1 MVKGH
6 FIYENLIISQHESV
20 GSVFDKLIK
29 QIKPKRILEIG
40 TADGGLTLMLKDLLN
55 DNGLNNSIIR
65 TYDILEQT
73 NLKNK
78 NVDGIEIIT
87 KSPFNYP
94 YSDLEYPDEIK
105 EFVQSEGTTLVLCDG
120 GFKINEFILISKFL
134 KVNDVIMAHDY
145 AHDSDVFKKEIEN
158 KIWNWHEIQYSDIS
172 NACEINNLESYMLD
186 EFKQVVWVCKMK
198 TK

>member
-6 FIYENLIISQHESV
+6 FIYENLIISQHENV
-20 GSVFDKLIK
+20 GSVFNKLIK

-40 TADGGLTLMLKDLLN
+40 TADGGLTLMLRDLLN

-120 GFKINEFILISKFL
+120 GFKINEFILISQFL
-134 KVNDVIMAHDY
+134 KVGDVIMAHDY

>member
-1 MVKGH
+1 
-6 FIYENLIISQHESV
+6 
-20 GSVFDKLIK
+20 VFDKLIK

-94 YSDLEYPDEIK
+94 YSDLEYPYEIK

-120 GFKINEFILISKFL
+120 GFKINEFILISQFL
-134 KVNDVIMAHDY
+134 KVGDVIMAHDY